1 MASSPKGQGVDITSL
16 SLQQLSQVKK
26 QFEDELTHLT
36 NSFTQLR
43 AAQAKFRE
51 CLRSISTGVSSKTE
65 GKPIL
70 VPLTASLY
78 VPGTLADA
86 DKVIVDVGTGFYV
99 EKSTK
104 DATKFYEGKVE
115 ELGGNLKVLEKIIQE
130 KTDGLRLIE
139 DVLRQKV
146 LNSNAATATASAS

>member
-1 MASSPKGQGVDITSL
+1 MSSSPKGQGVDITAL

-51 CLRSISTGVSSKTE
+51 CLRSISTGVSSKVE

-78 VPGTLADA
+78 VPGVLADS
-86 DKVIVDVGTGFYV
+86 DNVIVDVGTGFYV

-104 DATKFYEGKVE
+104 DATKFYEGKID

-146 LNSNAATATASAS
+146 LNSNAVATAS